1 MCFTVYYNYLQ
12 AVTATLYEEKDFFLD
27 KKTQE
32 IESRVKRLEKNKS
45 IDYG

>member
-1 MCFTVYYNYLQ
+1 M
-12 AVTATLYEEKDFFLD
+12 D

-45 IDYG
+45 IDYGQQFVLQNAARQQMVEVLGGKYG